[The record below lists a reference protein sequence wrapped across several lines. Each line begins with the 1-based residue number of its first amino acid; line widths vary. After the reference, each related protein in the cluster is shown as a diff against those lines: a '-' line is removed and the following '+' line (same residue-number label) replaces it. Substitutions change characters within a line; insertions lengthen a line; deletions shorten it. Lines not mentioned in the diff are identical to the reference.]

1 MVEQTISLRE
11 RKKQET
17 RQRILDVSVDLFQ
30 TQGFRRTS
38 VDEIAARANVSR
50 GTCFNYFP
58 NKESILREIATRELE
73 QLQQLAEDDRASSP
87 VATIRHVMHRLV
99 ADTLPYLRVTRY
111 VFLEALLY
119 PSNEN
124 AFHVRLG
131 SILGRLVQNAQ
142 DRGEIR
148 ADLSPAGVVHAI
160 TGTYLAVIFEHIA
173 HHEDTPDANASVE
186 RIIDM
191 IFEGIAGPDYTSLY
205 GSTS

>member
-1 MVEQTISLRE
+1 MVEQTLSLRE

-17 RQRILDVSVDLFQ
+17 RQRILDVAVDLFQ
-30 TQGFRRTS
+30 TRGFRRTS

-73 QLQQLAEDDRASSP
+73 QLQQLAEDDRASPP

-119 PSNEN
+119 PSDEN
-124 AFHVRLG
+124 AFHIRLG
-131 SILGRLVQNAQ
+131 SILGRLVQKAQ

-148 ADLSPAGVVHAI
+148 ADLAPAEVVHAI
-160 TGTYLAVIFEHIA
+160 TGTYLAVIFERIA
-173 HHEDTPDANASVE
+173 HREDTSDANASVE
-186 RIIDM
+186 RIIGM
-191 IFEGIAGPDYTSLY
+191 IFEGIAGPDYTFLY
-205 GSTS
+205 GSTP